1 MLNIYIF
8 TLKRKSI
15 SIFIFIYF
23 NLKNHVF
30 IIVIIY
36 NLKTIRN
43 YNVGIIMNIVKNMN
57 QYHENNI
64 FFCEPIKNNI
74 MNEGNFIRILYS
86 THNILLNG
94 IYLLIKLNDISC
106 EKYYNKYKCSFNP
119 INHKDVIENIK
130 VIEENILKKIDIK
143 KSPQFKITEQLK
155 NGNIK
160 LFNTI
165 DEFDSSFIVKIS
177 GIWETQYNYGLT
189 YKFIKVN
196 N

>member
-8 TLKRKSI
+8 HKIIKKH
-15 SIFIFIYF
+15 F
-23 NLKNHVF
+23 NFLFLNSVCF
-30 IIVIIY
+30 IIVTIY

-43 YNVGIIMNIVKNMN
+43 YSVGIIMNIVKNIN
-57 QYHENNI
+57 QYDENNI

-106 EKYYNKYKCSFNP
+106 EKYYNKFKCSFNP
-119 INHKDVIENIK
+119 VNHKDVIENIK
-130 VIEENILKKIDIK
+130 IIEENILKKIDIK
-143 KSPQFKITEQLK
+143 KIPQFKITEQLK

>member
-8 TLKRKSI
+8 HKIIKKH
-15 SIFIFIYF
+15 F
-23 NLKNHVF
+23 NFLFLNSVCF
-30 IIVIIY
+30 IIVTIY

-43 YNVGIIMNIVKNMN
+43 YSVGIIMNIVKNMN
-57 QYHENNI
+57 QYDENNI

-106 EKYYNKYKCSFNP
+106 EKYYNKFKCSFNP
-119 INHKDVIENIK
+119 VNHKDVIENIK
-130 VIEENILKKIDIK
+130 IIEENILKKIDIK
-143 KSPQFKITEQLK
+143 KIPQFKITEQLK